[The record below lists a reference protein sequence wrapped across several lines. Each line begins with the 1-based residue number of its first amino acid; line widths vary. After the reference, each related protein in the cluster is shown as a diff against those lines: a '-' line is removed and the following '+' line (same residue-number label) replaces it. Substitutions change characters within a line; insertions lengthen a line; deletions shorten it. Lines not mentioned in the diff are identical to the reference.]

1 VSGAFYRAL
10 VAASRVV
17 GPWIVG
23 FFAWWVAAGYF
34 LFRPA
39 RRRESLRFYRALFPE
54 ASRLHLLGLAWR
66 QFQRFAGLF
75 ADRLR
80 LARGGPVESSEEG
93 FQHLLESAG
102 PGRGA
107 VLLMSHLGSWEVA
120 ALLFRQKGLP
130 LMLFMGARER
140 EQVERQQKAALA
152 AEGLRLVVTGE
163 GGEAGPEAAL
173 GTLEGLSFLQQ
184 GGLVSMAG
192 DRLWGAGQRAVEVCF
207 LGHRVKL
214 PAGPHLFAL
223 AAGVPLVTFFGLRLG
238 RGRYHLVAFPPRR
251 VEAQGRADRWAA
263 VQRSA
268 QEYADRLAEVARR
281 YPAHWFHFEPF
292 LGVPW
297 QDAAGDSPL
306 REGRSEEGG

>member
-1 VSGAFYRAL
+1 VSGAIYRL
-10 VAASRVV
+10 LTAAARVL
-17 GPWIVG
+17 GPWIVA

-39 RRRESLRFYRALFPE
+39 RRRESLRFYRALFPGQG
-54 ASRLHLLGLAWR
+54 RLRAWGLTWR

-80 LARGGPVESSEEG
+80 LARGDPAESSEEG

-120 ALLFRQKGLP
+120 ALLLRKKALR

-152 AEGLRLVVTGE
+152 AEGLELVVAEEGATDGTG
-163 GGEAGPEAAL
+163 AAL
-173 GTLEGLSFLQQ
+173 GTLEGLRFMRA

-192 DRLWGAGQRAVEVCF
+192 DRLWGLGQRVVEVRF
-207 LGHRVKL
+207 LGRRVRL

-223 AAGVPLVTFFGLRLG
+223 AAGVPVVTFFGLRLG

-251 VEAQGRADRWAA
+251 IVANGRADRWAA
-263 VQRSA
+263 VERSA

-281 YPAHWFHFEPF
+281 YPSHWFHFEPF
-292 LGVPW
+292 LGEPW
-297 QDAAGDSPL
+297 PEPSAEPPL
-306 REGRSEEGG
+306 REGAPEEGG